1 MRPAVF
7 VDSSGWLAALSSR
20 EAQHREALEAYLR
33 LADGGGPL
41 VTTNLV
47 VAETHALW
55 SKAKGPSEGLRF
67 LDSVHSDP
75 VQEVVFVDRD
85 LEARAIDRW
94 LRSFRDQR
102 FSLCDAVSFE
112 LMRQEGIRA
121 ALTLDKD
128 FAVAGFEMV
137 P

>member
-1 MRPAVF
+1 VKPAVF
-7 VDSSGWLAALSSR
+7 VDSSGWLAALSGR
-20 EAQHREALEAYLR
+20 EARHEQAFTTYRGLTQGAR
-33 LADGGGPL
+33 SL

-55 SKAKGPSEGLRF
+55 TKERGVADGLRF
-67 LDSVHSDP
+67 LDRIYSDP
-75 VQEVVFVDRD
+75 LHQVRFVNRELEVAAV
-85 LEARAIDRW
+85 DRW
-94 LRSFRDQR
+94 LRPYRDQL

-112 LMRQEGIRA
+112 LMRQERIRA
-121 ALTLDKD
+121 AFALDKH